1 MSSKVYKPSGIKI
14 DILSTHDEGEYF
26 MVRSNTSGKVFYAH
40 KDQVDEFVEDTE
52 PQGGGNKLQTRR
64 GRRKVVQEQE
74 PAKVVKPLPPVDN
87 RINLNNLT
95 AEGLTQCLPGVGL
108 KTAKEII
115 ELKQGLPG
123 ERFTKLEQLES
134 IKRVEWKEVF
144 ATGSVYVE
152 WLN

>member
-64 GRRKVVQEQE
+64 GRRKVVEY
-74 PAKVVKPLPPVDN
+74 K
-87 RINLNNLT
+87 
-95 AEGLTQCLPGVGL
+95 
-108 KTAKEII
+108 
-115 ELKQGLPG
+115 
-123 ERFTKLEQLES
+123 
-134 IKRVEWKEVF
+134 IKWE
-144 ATGSVYVE
+144 
-152 WLN
+152 

>member
-1 MSSKVYKPSGIKI
+1 MASKVYKPSGIKI
-14 DILSTHDEGEYF
+14 DILSTHDEGEYL

-152 WLN
+152 